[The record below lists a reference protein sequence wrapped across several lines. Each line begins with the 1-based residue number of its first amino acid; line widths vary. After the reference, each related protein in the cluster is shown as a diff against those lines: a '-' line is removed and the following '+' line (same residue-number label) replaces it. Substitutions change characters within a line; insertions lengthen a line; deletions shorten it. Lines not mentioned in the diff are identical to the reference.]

1 MADGASRPWKR
12 RTMMAFAEDAD
23 PRFSYTSEEEVSK
36 KKSRF
41 GLKSSSDKVF
51 KDNGDKPRPKIA
63 FTGEEWGFGYTA
75 TEEFLKRARSNR
87 TVPDAGFGAMEL
99 RVEREFDDASK
110 NNRFDYQHPDTQPL
124 RTKEQALMA
133 VQQNTA
139 DFAIVPFYN
148 PYSGYDYESL
158 RAVASL
164 SRMRGVQQVEA
175 QDWHCLAVHESQLY
189 DIVQSSHPGTGF
201 SALQRRMRKSWGLV
215 DTESGNMPGGEAGYD
230 GEMPRA
236 GLPIDM
242 ADQKMIRDRI
252 DMVFAA
258 PEAARRCKSKL
269 DGMRAI
275 GVEVQEIPQMVEPH
289 RELARRA
296 RSALSSSR
304 QTNTFF
310 DPISGDTRHFSS
322 IGTEAQNSKLYGMVI
337 PYGVAM
343 RSSDYVIIDHNFE
356 QSDPMKT
363 RFMVVENNPDHTLY
377 EDRYR
382 TTDAKTGYWTKRL
395 ATIANPH
402 FGDAIP
408 AGLMRMIGM
417 GVGALAIL
425 LMVFGLY
432 GWSASMTALN
442 LPRGLEWI
450 SSLTATGALG
460 LGVAAAIGSFVML
473 SSQATGSRGV
483 RVMFLFRRDKTAA
496 SIGDIEDY
504 LRNYGVRH
512 TVVRIDEDSNEG
524 SPASMVLDV
533 EFDPED
539 FKYGLFALLTRRL
552 RGSVVNGAVK
562 KAFARW
568 KNRGVTILAA
578 MPIEAGQAQLPKHQP
593 RRWWSE
599 AINDWLADATETWFI
614 RLSRILFFYIFPA
627 ALVLAIVLKFLNAW

>member
-23 PRFSYTSEEEVSK
+23 PRFSEKRQDADEKPAKFADKEK
-36 KKSRF
+36 KRA
-41 GLKSSSDKVF
+41 
-51 KDNGDKPRPKIA
+51 RIA
-63 FTGEEWGFGYTA
+63 FTGEEWGFGYQA
-75 TEEFLKRARSNR
+75 TKKFLELARERR

-99 RVEREFDDASK
+99 KVEREFDEASK
-110 NNRFDYQHPDTQPL
+110 NNRFDYQNPDTQPL

-133 VQQNTA
+133 VQQNIA

-164 SRMRGVQQVEA
+164 SRLRGVQQIEA
-175 QDWHCLAVHESQLY
+175 SDHYCLAVHESQLY

-215 DTESGNMPGGEAGYD
+215 DTGSGNTPSGEAGYD

-242 ADQKMIRDRI
+242 ADQKLIRDRI
-252 DMVFAA
+252 DVVFAGPDA
-258 PEAARRCKSKL
+258 SRRCKAKL

-275 GVEVQEIPQMVEPH
+275 GVDVQETAQMVEPH
-289 RELARRA
+289 RELARMA
-296 RSALSSSR
+296 RSAVSNTR

-310 DPISGDTRHFSS
+310 DPISGETRHFSTL
-322 IGTEAQNSKLYGMVI
+322 GAEAQNGRLFAMVL
-337 PYGVAM
+337 PYEVAM
-343 RSSDYVIIDHNFE
+343 RSSDYMIIDHNFE
-356 QSDPMKT
+356 QGDPMKT

-382 TTDAKTGYWTKRL
+382 TTDAKTGYWTRRL

-402 FGDAIP
+402 LGDAVP
-408 AGLMRMIGM
+408 AGLMRMLGM

-425 LMVFGLY
+425 LLVLGAY
-432 GWSASMTALN
+432 GMSASMTALS
-442 LPRGLEWI
+442 LPQGLEWI

-460 LGVAAAIGSFVML
+460 LGLAAAAASFVML

-483 RVMFLFRRDKTAA
+483 RAMFLFRRDKTAA
-496 SIGDIEDY
+496 SIGDIENY

-512 TVVRIDEDSNEG
+512 TVVRIDEDSNRDA
-524 SPASMVLDV
+524 PASMVLDV

-539 FKYGLFALLTRRL
+539 FKYGPFAMLFRRA

-568 KNRGVTILAA
+568 KNRGVTLLAA
-578 MPIEAGQAQLPKHQP
+578 MPIEAGQAQLPKHTP

-599 AINDWLADATETWFI
+599 AVSDWLADATETWFI
-614 RLSRILFFYIFPA
+614 RLSRILFFYVLPA